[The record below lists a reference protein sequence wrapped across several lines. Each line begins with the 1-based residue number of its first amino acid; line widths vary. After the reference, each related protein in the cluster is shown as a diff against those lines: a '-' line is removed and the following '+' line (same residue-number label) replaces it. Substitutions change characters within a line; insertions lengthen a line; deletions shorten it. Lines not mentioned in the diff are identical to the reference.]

1 MGVPVLKDIPN
12 YEGVYQ
18 ASTDGRIFSNISN
31 KFLKFNILKNGYAT
45 VELFKNKKSKRLLVH
60 RLIAQTFISNP
71 LGLPQVNHKDE
82 NKLNNNTSNLEWCT
96 NIYNMNY
103 GTRLE
108 RQINSTDYSKENR
121 KIIARMNGKKVS
133 KAVIQMYRGLEINKF
148 TSIKD
153 ASQKLKINAS
163 HIGEVCKNKRKT
175 ADGYSW
181 KYERN
186 DDLSESQY

>member
-12 YEGVYQ
+12 YEGLYQ
-18 ASTDGRIFSNISN
+18 ASTDGKIFSNISN
-31 KFLKFNILKNGYAT
+31 KFLKFNVTKNGYAT

-60 RLIAQTFISNP
+60 RLIAQTFIFNP
-71 LGLPQVNHKDE
+71 LNLPQVNHKDE
-82 NKLNNNTSNLEWCT
+82 NKLNNNVSNLEWCT
-96 NIYNMNY
+96 NAYNMNY

-121 KIIARMNGKKVS
+121 KTIARINGKTVS
-133 KAVIQMYRGLEINKF
+133 KAVIQIYRGLEINKF
-148 TSIKD
+148 TSIKE
-153 ASQKLKINAS
+153 ASLKLEINAS

-175 ADGYSW
+175 AGGYSW

-186 DDLSESQY
+186 EDLSEYQF